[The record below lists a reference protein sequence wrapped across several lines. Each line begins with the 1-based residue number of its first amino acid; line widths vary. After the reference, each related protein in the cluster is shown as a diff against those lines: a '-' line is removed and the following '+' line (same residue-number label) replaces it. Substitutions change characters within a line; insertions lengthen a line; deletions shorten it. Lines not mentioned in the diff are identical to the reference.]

1 MEPIIYNS
9 KNLIDRAL
17 SGRDAILEKFNKCAE
32 KDDQT
37 YLSEA
42 KNVFEKMQNP
52 MLLDP
57 KADREEVR
65 QYLND
70 LLEQMESVQQK
81 SKALKDRQKE
91 FKVEV
96 IKLDYLHEVQTE
108 LKMRDVM
115 WTCIDQWDNIVQR
128 WTEVRKLNICRR

>member
-17 SGRDAILEKFNKCAE
+17 SGRDAILVKFNKYAE
-32 KDDQT
+32 KDGQT

-57 KADREEVR
+57 KADREDVR
-65 QYLND
+65 QYLNY

-81 SKALKDRQKE
+81 SKALKDRQKDL
-91 FKVEV
+91 KVEV

>member
-17 SGRDAILEKFNKCAE
+17 SGRDAILVKFNKCAE
-32 KDDQT
+32 KDGQT

-81 SKALKDRQKE
+81 SKALKDHQKE
-91 FKVEV
+91 LKMEV

-128 WTEVRKLNICRR
+128 WTE

>member
-1 MEPIIYNS
+1 MEPIIYTS

-17 SGRDAILEKFNKCAE
+17 SGRDAILVKFNKCAE
-32 KDDQT
+32 KDGQT

-70 LLEQMESVQQK
+70 LLEQMESMQQK

-91 FKVEV
+91 LKVEV

>member
-17 SGRDAILEKFNKCAE
+17 SGRDAILVKFNKCAE
-32 KDDQT
+32 KDGQT

-42 KNVFEKMQNP
+42 KNVFEKMHNP

-91 FKVEV
+91 LKVEV

-128 WTEVRKLNICRR
+128 WTE

>member
-1 MEPIIYNS
+1 M
-9 KNLIDRAL
+9 L
-17 SGRDAILEKFNKCAE
+17 SP
-32 KDDQT
+32 Q
-37 YLSEA
+37 
-42 KNVFEKMQNP
+42 QNP

-91 FKVEV
+91 LKVRLKFFKW
-96 IKLDYLHEVQTE
+96 VQSRSFV
-108 LKMRDVM
+108 K
-115 WTCIDQWDNIVQR
+115 
-128 WTEVRKLNICRR
+128 

>member
-17 SGRDAILEKFNKCAE
+17 SGRDAILVKFNKYAE
-32 KDDQT
+32 KDGQT

-57 KADREEVR
+57 KADREDVR
-65 QYLND
+65 QYLNY

-81 SKALKDRQKE
+81 SKALKDRQKDL
-91 FKVEV
+91 KVEV

-128 WTEVRKLNICRR
+128 WTE